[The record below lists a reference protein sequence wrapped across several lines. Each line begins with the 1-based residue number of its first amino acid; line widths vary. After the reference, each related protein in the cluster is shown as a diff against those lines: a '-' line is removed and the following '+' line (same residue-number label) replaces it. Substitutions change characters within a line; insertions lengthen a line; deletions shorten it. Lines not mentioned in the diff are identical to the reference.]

1 MQPLITFVYVSIAL
15 TALWAVAF
23 RKRQRY
29 RYPPGPKGLP
39 VVGNILDI
47 PVGYGWYTYKDW
59 ARQYDSDII
68 HLQSLGMHIVVVN
81 SAKAAKDLFDKRHGI
96 YSDKELT
103 SMLLEVTGPYRNW
116 SLMQY
121 GDYWREHRR
130 LFHQHFR
137 PLAVPQYHPKR
148 AKATP
153 DPETTSY
160 RMFARSLILDTVY
173 AFDVQ
178 PHDPRLELVEKA
190 MRAGNE
196 MLEAGIFLVDIFP
209 ILRNV
214 PAWFPGAGFKRQA
227 AKWKALVDA
236 MYEVPYSQFKE
247 TMNEGSAQPC
257 LALSLLSDAD
267 ATDMSRLDEIFIAL
281 TGTAYAAGSDTT
293 VITTVSFIL
302 AMVLNPDMQ
311 TFVQE
316 ELDKVVGNDRLPVM
330 EDQPSLPRVTA
341 VMHEVMRRYP
351 PLPLA
356 TAHRAMFDDE
366 YNGYHIPA
374 GSIVFGNTWAILHD
388 EETYPDPYSFNPK
401 RFLSADGTLR
411 DDVPL
416 PTETFGYGR
425 RICPGRY
432 FAMDT
437 LFLVVSSLLAVF
449 NIEKAV
455 DENGQ
460 VIEIRE
466 EFTQHIM
473 SAPKPFKACFKPR
486 HPGAESLIRSAVL
499 SDA

>member
-1 MQPLITFVYVSIAL
+1 MLRLITMTPILVYISVAL
-15 TALWAVAF
+15 VCLWVLAS

-39 VVGNILDI
+39 ILGNVLDI
-47 PVGYGWYTYKDW
+47 PTGYGWFAYRDW

-68 HLQSLGMHIVVVN
+68 HLQGLGMHIVVLN

-116 SLMQY
+116 SMMQY
-121 GDYWREHRR
+121 GDYWRDHRR

-148 AKATP
+148 AKAVHRLLQLLLDSRTG
-153 DPETTSY
+153 DDFVHHVRY
-160 RMFARSLILDTVY
+160 FAGSLILDVVY
-173 AFDVQ
+173 AFDVR
-178 PHDPRLELVEKA
+178 PDDLRLEIVEKA
-190 MRAGNE
+190 MRAGYDIIN
-196 MLEAGIFLVDIFP
+196 AGVFLADVFP
-209 ILRNV
+209 ILRHV
-214 PAWFPGAGFKRQA
+214 PAWFPGARFKRQA
-227 AKWKALVDA
+227 AEWKALVDD
-236 MYEVPYSQFKE
+236 MYEVPYGQFKA
-247 TMNEGSAQPC
+247 TMNEGSAQQC
-257 LALSLLSDAD
+257 FALSLLSDAD
-267 ATDMSRLDEIFIAL
+267 AKDMSRLDEIIKSL

-293 VITTVSFIL
+293 VIAAISFIF
-302 AMVLNPDMQ
+302 AMVLNPDIQ
-311 TFVQE
+311 AFVQE
-316 ELDKVVGNDRLPVM
+316 ELDRVV
-330 EDQPSLPRVTA
+330 
-341 VMHEVMRRYP
+341 
-351 PLPLA
+351 A
-356 TAHRAMFDDE
+356 TPHRAMFDDE

-374 GSIVFGNTWAILHD
+374 GSVVMGNTWAILHD

-401 RFLSADGTLR
+401 RFLSADGMLR

-437 LFLVVSSLLAVF
+437 MFLIVSSLLAVF

-455 DENGQ
+455 DEHGK
-460 VIEIRE
+460 VIEVKE
-466 EFTQHIM
+466 GFTKHVI

-499 SDA
+499 ADA